1 MLKNKTRIIVTE
13 HEMLHLNATQI
24 LRVQNGQVT
33 LVEPIGSNE
42 HLDVSDSKLPPHSSL
57 DFDIHEGVVKLTNSV
72 ASLLVEEEKEQGY
85 LSADVFKS
93 YWKASGG
100 WIGFLVL
107 CSVVLMQ
114 VTRNVS
120 DVWLAHWVSQ
130 NVTTTSTYTS
140 ETSHF
145 YLSIYA
151 SLAVSNSVITLF
163 RSFLFAY
170 AGIRAAKFIH
180 NKMLNNVIMAR
191 FQFFDITP
199 LGRIL
204 NRFSSDTYTI
214 DDSLPFI
221 LNILLAQ
228 LAGLIGR
235 ILNLFP
241 RIVVT
246 NVYKLFTL
254 FRCTDHQCCCDALAN
269 SSSGPFDSGLPESS
283 VPVSSFIARH
293 QTIVKQCAFS
303 AVCTFHRNSYGP
315 INHQVHGSC

>member
-1 MLKNKTRIIVTE
+1 MLQNKTRIVVTE
-13 HEMLHLNATQI
+13 HDTLHLNASKI
-24 LRVQNGQVT
+24 LHVQNGRVNP
-33 LVEPIGSNE
+33 VELDGSRG
-42 HLDVSDSKLPPHSSL
+42 HLNVSDPRLTPHSSL
-57 DFDIHEGVVKLTNSV
+57 DFDLNECIVKLTNSV
-72 ASLLVEEEKEQGY
+72 SSLLVEEDKEQGH

-130 NVTTTSTYTS
+130 NITTTSAITYTID
-140 ETSHF
+140 TSHF

-151 SLAVSNSVITLF
+151 SLALTNSVITLV

-180 NKMLNNVIMAR
+180 NKMLNNVMMAR
-191 FQFFDITP
+191 FQFFDSTP

-228 LAGLIGR
+228 LAGLVGKWF
-235 ILNLFP
+235 LLF
-241 RIVVT
+241 
-246 NVYKLFTL
+246 Y
-254 FRCTDHQCCCDALAN
+254 
-269 SSSGPFDSGLPESS
+269 
-283 VPVSSFIARH
+283 
-293 QTIVKQCAFS
+293 
-303 AVCTFHRNSYGP
+303 
-315 INHQVHGSC
+315 

>member
-1 MLKNKTRIIVTE
+1 MDDILSGLDVPVAQHIVNFCILGMLRNKTRVVVTE
-13 HEMLHLNATQI
+13 HELLHLNATQI
-24 LRVQNGQVT
+24 LRVQNGQVDSVD
-33 LVEPIGSNE
+33 LSASN
-42 HLDVSDSKLPPHSSL
+42 DQLPSLEARLTPHSSL
-57 DFDIHEGVVKLTNSV
+57 DFDLNEGIVKLTNSV
-72 ASLLVEEEKEQGY
+72 SSLLVEEDKEQGY

-93 YWKASGG
+93 YWKACGG

-130 NVTTTSTYTS
+130 NTTATSVDYTNG
-140 ETSHF
+140 TSHF

-151 SLAVSNSVITLF
+151 SLAVSNSVITLV

-180 NKMLNNVIMAR
+180 SKMLANVMSAR

-228 LAGLIGR
+228 LAGLIGK
-235 ILNLFP
+235 ILISLY
-241 RIVVT
+241 R
-246 NVYKLFTL
+246 
-254 FRCTDHQCCCDALAN
+254 
-269 SSSGPFDSGLPESS
+269 
-283 VPVSSFIARH
+283 
-293 QTIVKQCAFS
+293 
-303 AVCTFHRNSYGP
+303 
-315 INHQVHGSC
+315 